1 MIFPVFF
8 MVTLALIL
16 VLALF
21 SVALRWQR
29 HRRRAVLGAVWRAC
43 QDDPSWQAV
52 GSYIRSRPPGVAL
65 LELLEYL
72 EDAEEYRWAGELL
85 ERHPPGEDASRQL
98 AIAAARM
105 ESQLG
110 RHERAQQLLKG
121 LLQRQPRDASL
132 LELSL
137 LNAFEL
143 GDEPLAAS
151 LFPRY
156 LALRPKG
163 TRALLFHALTLTGQ
177 GRREEALSLLRQA
190 LERERTLLNNSH
202 DPQWKRLLQRQIA
215 TTALWLERVES
226 RTGEE
231 SAEGR

>member
-1 MIFPVFF
+1 MIFPYIF
-8 MVTLALIL
+8 MTTLALLFFL
-16 VLALF
+16 VLLSAW
-21 SVALRWQR
+21 LRLLR
-29 HRRRAVLGAVWRAC
+29 RRRRAKLAAIWRAC
-43 QDDPSWQAV
+43 QRDPNWQAV
-52 GSYIRSRPPGVAL
+52 ETYILGRPPGVAL

-72 EDAEEYRWAGELL
+72 EDAEEYGWAGELL
-85 ERHPPGEDASRQL
+85 DRFPPGPDANRQV
-98 AIAAARM
+98 AVVAARL

-110 RHERAQQLLKG
+110 RHQRAQPLLNG

-143 GDEPLAAS
+143 GDQQLAAS

-163 TRALLFHALTLTGQ
+163 TRALLFQALILAGG
-177 GRREEALSLLRQA
+177 GRGEEALPLLHKA

-202 DPQWKRLLQRQIA
+202 DPQWKHLLERQIA
-215 TTALWLERVES
+215 TTTRWLERVQSGMGGES
-226 RTGEE
+226 GKG
-231 SAEGR
+231 S